1 MEEKEVLEPV
11 VVNTTT
17 SNKNKFHTFKELKEI
32 CYTYIFNEN
41 DRNNIEKA
49 FAYAV
54 KKHDGQ
60 FRRSGEAYIH
70 HPLEV
75 AYILASI
82 FAGPSTIIAGL
93 LHDVVEDTDTPISE
107 IVELFGTDVGYLVDS
122 LTKIQR
128 LKLSK
133 KVDVDFEAEDHRKI
147 FLGMAKDIRVI
158 IIKLA
163 DRLHNL
169 RTLDFL
175 KPERQIAIA
184 KETIE
189 VFAPIAHRLGMFK
202 IKSELEDLS
211 LKYLEPEIYHNIVD
225 LLDQRTKNRTKSL
238 DNLKK
243 RIANIL
249 YNAKIPFEMEAR
261 IKSIHSI
268 YKKIYKKMHNFED
281 IYDLLAIRII
291 TDTEL
296 QCYEILGLIHATY
309 KPIPG
314 RFKDYVAVPKPNMYQ
329 SLHTT
334 IMAGDGNVYEVQ
346 IRTKEM
352 DEIAETGVAAHWR
365 YKENSNYNPRQEQ
378 KEIEEKLHWFREF
391 LEISN
396 QKNLSS
402 NAKEYMDTLS
412 KNIFESSVFVF
423 TPKGKVIDLP
433 AGSTPIDF
441 AYKIHTKVGDSTV
454 GALVNGQLV
463 SLNTVLKTADI
474 VEIRTSQNS
483 PGPNE
488 GWLKF
493 AKTSTAQSNIKKF
506 LMKKNADILREE
518 KIAKGRAALIEG
530 FRDTDL
536 TEQQIIDLISTEKL
550 LKNYYVS
557 TIDELFIQI
566 SNHNPTPAGI
576 MEFLKIKENKT
587 KFKFISKTK
596 QTVSKVPVIVDGNA
610 DLHVTLANCCSP
622 VPGDDIVGY
631 ITKGQGISVHRRN
644 CPNVSR
650 KTERLIHVDW
660 NPNIGFSNYPVDIEV
675 SASDRSDLLLD
686 IMNNLSL
693 HKVSV
698 SQLNAKTHPS
708 TLTASITMTIYVSDS
723 KSLNDIFNVLLN
735 IKGVF
740 KIERVIH

>member
-1 MEEKEVLEPV
+1 MEEKEVQIKDLPEV
-11 VVNTTT
+11 KVDI
-17 SNKNKFHTFKELKEI
+17 SQFHTFKELKELY
-32 CYTYIFNEN
+32 YTYIFNET
-41 DRNNIEKA
+41 DRGNIEKA
-49 FAYAV
+49 FSYAA
-54 KKHDGQ
+54 KKHEGQ
-60 FRRSGEAYIH
+60 FRKSGEAYIH

-82 FAGPSTIIAGL
+82 YAGPSTIIAGL
-93 LHDVVEDTDTPISE
+93 LHDVIEDTNTPITE
-107 IVELFGTDVGYLVDS
+107 VVELFGTDVAYLVDS

-133 KVDVDFEAEDHRKI
+133 KMDVDFEAEDHRKI

-211 LKYLEPEIYHNIVD
+211 LKYIEPEIYNNIVS
-225 LLDQRTKNRTKSL
+225 LLDKKTKNRIKSL
-238 DNLKK
+238 DNLKV

-249 YNAKIPFEMEAR
+249 LKANIPFEMEAR
-261 IKSIHSI
+261 IKSIYSI

-281 IYDLLAIRII
+281 IYDLLAVRII
-291 TDTEL
+291 TDTEI

-314 RFKDYVAVPKPNMYQ
+314 RFKDYVAVPKQNMYQ

-334 IMAGDGNVYEVQ
+334 IMAGDGNIYEVQ

-365 YKENSNYNPRQEQ
+365 YKEGANYNPRQEQ

-412 KNIFESSVFVF
+412 KDIFESSVFVF

-433 AGSTPIDF
+433 MGSTPVDF
-441 AYKIHTKVGDSTV
+441 AYKIHTKVGDTTI

-493 AKTSTAQSNIKKF
+493 VKTSTAQNNIKKF

-518 KIAKGRAALIEG
+518 KIEKGKAALIEG
-530 FRDTDL
+530 FKNTGL
-536 TEQQIIDLISTEKL
+536 TENQIIDLISTEKL
-550 LKNYYVS
+550 LKNYHVS
-557 TIDELFIQI
+557 TIEDLFIQI

-576 MEFLKIKENKT
+576 IDFLKIKENKA
-587 KFKFISKTK
+587 KFNFVNKSKTVNTK
-596 QTVSKVPVIVDGNA
+596 APILVDNNA
-610 DLHVTLANCCSP
+610 DLHVSLANCCSP
-622 VPGDDIVGY
+622 IPGDDIVGY

-644 CPNVSR
+644 CPNVIR
-650 KTERLIHVDW
+650 KTERLIDVQW
-660 NPNIGFSNYPVDIEV
+660 NENLGISSYPVDIEIT
-675 SASDRSDLLLD
+675 ASDRGELIVD
-686 IMNNLSL
+686 IMNNLST
-693 HKVSV
+693 HKISV
-698 SQLNAKTHPS
+698 SQLNAKVHNS
-708 TLTASITMTIYVSDS
+708 TLTVTVTLTIYVPDS
-723 KSLNDIFNVLLN
+723 KTLKDVFNVLTN